1 MWWLSFCGGWL
12 AVGGSLELEQ
22 SCVAGWLAVGL
33 KPLSCSCAWW
43 LGAGAG
49 NDRLTKWRC
58 WLLGGW
64 SRRAELIHAITL
76 RGFHLGFVR
85 LRLERVWVCDV
96 FVLVYVMCVCECEC
110 VMCACVF
117 FFFLIS
123 RSGWL
128 GLKPWREFDRILIF
142 WPKPDPRLKILG
154 QSAKKFKSDQ

>member
-22 SCVAGWLAVGL
+22 SCVVGWLAVGL
-33 KPLSCSCAWW
+33 KPLSCSCPWW

-64 SRRAELIHAITL
+64 SGRAKLIHAITL

-96 FVLVYVMCVCECEC
+96 FVWVYVMCVC
-110 VMCACVF
+110 V
-117 FFFLIS
+117 
-123 RSGWL
+123 
-128 GLKPWREFDRILIF
+128 
-142 WPKPDPRLKILG
+142 RLKI
-154 QSAKKFKSDQ
+154 FWSDLNFLAQTWPETKNFRSKCEKI